1 METKAN
7 TVDLF
12 GRLLNKDN
20 KAFDSALVKE
30 MYQARE
36 FVLSNLTDK
45 GERWEFWGKDDTKN
59 KDGNTEE
66 IDRFSIGP
74 DMSDKH
80 LHFFIEGSGS
90 LALMIARQIALVA
103 HYPNFDER
111 TGKNR
116 TIITIAC
123 TESSAKNVVD
133 TLKGEEY
140 LCNLLN
146 LAKYTMPGHEKNP
159 ENKDSYIDIEF
170 KFVDPATFSDIIK
183 GELES
188 EKKIIISAEKI
199 AEVSKISPKQEID
212 IARANLAD
220 AVYNIGSDV
229 DNLPIHDPHTAAHYS
244 LALELLENEKL
255 TEDTINKK
263 CTCSGYESVRMML
276 SNVFVSDCFE
286 SRING
291 IRKNQKSFD
300 KVEAQI
306 AELSK
311 KDKFQKLCACEH
323 SRWVVEKLILGY
335 RPLGPEERYE
345 DETRLGEEKA
355 SYRKKLKRYPQ
366 KINDLAHIDLC
377 SYETLRHVNAENM
390 RYDAFMILSMPLILK
405 KLSER

>member
-12 GRLLNKDN
+12 RRLLNKDN

-45 GERWEFWGKDDTKN
+45 GERWEYMGYVN
-59 KDGNTEE
+59 KIE
-66 IDRFSIGP
+66 RFSIGP

-80 LHFFIEGSGS
+80 LHFFIEGSSS

-103 HYPNFDER
+103 HYPNFDEK

-116 TIITIAC
+116 TLITIAC
-123 TESSAKNVVD
+123 TDKSAKDVVAD
-133 TLKGEEY
+133 LKKEEY
-140 LCNLLN
+140 LCNLLDM
-146 LAKYTMPGHEKNP
+146 AKYTMPENENNP

-170 KFVDPATFSDIIK
+170 KFVDPATFSDIIN
-183 GELES
+183 GEHES

-199 AEVSKISPKQEID
+199 AQVSNTAPKQGID

-229 DNLPIHDPHTAAHYS
+229 DNLPIHDPLTAAHYS
-244 LALELLENEKL
+244 LALELLEKEKL
-255 TEDTINKK
+255 TRETMDIKFDAT
-263 CTCSGYESVRMML
+263 GYEKVRMML

-300 KVEAQI
+300 KVKTQI

-311 KDKFQKLCACEH
+311 KDTFQKLCACEH
-323 SRWVVEKLILGY
+323 SRWLVEKLILGY
-335 RPLGPEERYE
+335 RPIKPEEKYE
-345 DETRLGEEKA
+345 DEKLLGKEK
-355 SYRKKLKRYPQ
+355 SNYRKSLKRQPN
-366 KINDLAHIDLC
+366 NDLAHIDLC

-405 KLSER
+405 KLGER